1 MLILIHSFN
10 RFIFAR
16 LSVKCEI
23 SLRGI
28 TDSRTK
34 KDSPIMKTI
43 LAFGNPLLDITI
55 SSKNQVLQL
64 IQKYNLK
71 IDGQKEISKSDMN
84 LLSKDI
90 EG

>member
-1 MLILIHSFN
+1 
-10 RFIFAR
+10 
-16 LSVKCEI
+16 
-23 SLRGI
+23 
-28 TDSRTK
+28 
-34 KDSPIMKTI
+34 MKTI

-55 SSKNQVLQL
+55 SSKNHVLQL
-64 IQKYNLK
+64 VQKYNLK